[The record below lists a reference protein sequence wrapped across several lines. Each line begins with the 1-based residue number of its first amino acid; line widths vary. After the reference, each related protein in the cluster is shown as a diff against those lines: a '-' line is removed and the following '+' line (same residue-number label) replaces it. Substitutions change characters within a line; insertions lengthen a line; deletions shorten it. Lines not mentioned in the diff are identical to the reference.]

1 MQFDDLR
8 GKRVLIT
15 GASGGLGAGMAKAF
29 AAQGAK
35 VLLHYRS
42 REAGAQRVLQQIQTA
57 GGKGALFY
65 ADLRS
70 EMALER
76 LVSEAWRKWDGI
88 DILVNN
94 AGIVLKASMLDA
106 GSVYWDDVLNINL
119 RAPYLLSRAVVKR
132 MIAAEIAGVI
142 INNSSI
148 HAKKSVE
155 NFSAYAASKAGLES
169 LTEVMAL
176 EWAKHG
182 IRVNAVA
189 PGVVPVERTHV
200 ALKAAEGQWL
210 PHLPLQRYG
219 LVEEI
224 ANLTLFLSSDVSAWT
239 TGQSYVA
246 DGGMTARMDM
256 PKRPQPELPVLPDE
270 IDEV

>member
-1 MQFDDLR
+1 
-8 GKRVLIT
+8 
-15 GASGGLGAGMAKAF
+15 MAKAF

-42 REAGAQRVLQQIQTA
+42 REAGAQAVLEEIQTA
-57 GGKGALFY
+57 GGEGRLFY

-70 EMALER
+70 ETALQR
-76 LVSEAWRKWDGI
+76 LVAEAWQAWDGI

-94 AGIVLKASMLDA
+94 AGVVLKASILDA
-106 GSVYWDDVLNINL
+106 GAEYWDDTLNINL

-132 MIAAEIAGVI
+132 MIDAEIRGVI
-142 INNSSI
+142 VNNSSI

-155 NFSAYAASKAGLES
+155 NFSAYAASKAGLEA

-189 PGVVPVERTHV
+189 PGVVPVERTQV

-210 PHLPLQRYG
+210 PHLPLGRYG
-219 LVEEI
+219 SVEEI
-224 ANLTLFLSSDVSAWT
+224 ANLTLFLSSDLSGWT
-239 TGQSYVA
+239 TGQSYLA
-246 DGGMTARMDM
+246 DGGMEARMSM
-256 PKRPQPELPVLPDE
+256 PKRPKPELPDKPDAV
-270 IDEV
+270 DEG